1 MIIYHQRP
9 PDTYTAGTYNLCGWS
24 HIFSVVKTIYIL
36 WSKPVDVRVEKR
48 MTQCFVD
55 SSHWYI
61 FSDVAY

>member
-1 MIIYHQRP
+1 M
-9 PDTYTAGTYNLCGWS
+9 LCS
-24 HIFSVVKTIYIL
+24 DRLDYYIPVQNKNYAIQH
-36 WSKPVDVRVEKR
+36 SAEIDSVDVRVEKR

>member
-1 MIIYHQRP
+1 MTKARKVRSNAWACRHQGETP
-9 PDTYTAGTYNLCGWS
+9 TLGHFWGGESNSALGGC
-24 HIFSVVKTIYIL
+24 
-36 WSKPVDVRVEKR
+36 VDIRVEKR